1 MAEEKT
7 PLLRAVR
14 RLWNLAGPLLLGLL
28 LAWLMS
34 TVAIAREAT
43 PSAAD
48 PALEARVMAL
58 ADELRCLVCQNET
71 IAGSSAELA
80 VDLRNQIR
88 VQLTQ
93 GRSRDDI
100 LNYMTTRYG
109 DFVLYKPP
117 LRAGTV
123 LLWLG
128 PFVLLLVGA
137 VLLWRQLRQQATE
150 AGSPTGSGAQFKPSV
165 ALTDAERQRARQ
177 LLEGRS
183 S

>member
-1 MAEEKT
+1 MAEAT
-7 PLLRAVR
+7 PLLRVWR
-14 RLWNLAGPLLLGLL
+14 RLWSLAGPLMLGML

-58 ADELRCLVCQNET
+58 AEELRCLVCQNET
-71 IAGSSAELA
+71 IAGSNAELA

-109 DFVLYKPP
+109 EFVLYKPP

-128 PFVLLLVGA
+128 PFVLLLLGA
-137 VLLWRQLRQQATE
+137 VMLWRQLRQQA
-150 AGSPTGSGAQFKPSV
+150 AGLGSPSSTPSESRPTA

-177 LLEGRS
+177 LLEGRPL
-183 S
+183 

>member
-1 MAEEKT
+1 MAA
-7 PLLRAVR
+7 L
-14 RLWNLAGPLLLGLL
+14 LL
-28 LAWLMS
+28 LALLS
-34 TVAIAREAT
+34 SLNHAREAT
-43 PSAAD
+43 PVAAD

-58 ADELRCLVCQNET
+58 AEELRCLVCQNET
-71 IAGSSAELA
+71 IAGSNAELA

-109 DFVLYKPP
+109 EFVLYKPP

-128 PFVLLLVGA
+128 PFGLLLLGA
-137 VLLWRQLRQQATE
+137 VLLWRQLRQQARA
-150 AGSPTGSGAQFKPSV
+150 AG
-165 ALTDAERQRARQ
+165 LTDAERQRARQ
-177 LLEGRS
+177 LLEGPAP
-183 S
+183 